1 MINTLQPET
10 HLHNGKYRILRFIK
24 SGGFGCTYEAEN
36 TYFEE
41 RVAIKEFFV
50 RDFCNRSTDTRQ
62 ITVGTDSKKDLVERL
77 KQKFLD
83 EAKALYK
90 LKHPGIVHV
99 SDVFEENG
107 TAYYVMDYIDGCS
120 LDVYVKKNGPLSEGL
135 VLNYVR
141 QICDA
146 LKYVHSQN
154 RLHLDLKPG
163 NMMLVEDRSKVIL
176 IDFGTAKQYDECSG
190 ENTSTLLGSTPGYA
204 PLEQTTTKITQFFP
218 ATDIYALGA
227 TMYKLLTG
235 ITPLTANERG
245 SGDALDP
252 LPSTVSAAT
261 RNAVEQAMQLSKLK
275 RPQSVDE
282 FMALLDVP
290 VEQAAEAPVTMIS
303 GDEDATVILG
313 SEPKPQPAPAPV
325 SDQPAPSPKKKTRR
339 WLLWWVIALVVL
351 TVIGLFVPTKVVEVA
366 PVEEVYEPKQEVVVT
381 ERLRSANCHIV
392 SYSGVYT
399 FKPVKGE
406 SNESLGN
413 ISSVCVLWE
422 SFGTSKTPRVG
433 DLIKSVDYK
442 DGMVVFETA
451 DTFKEG
457 NAVIAAKDASGE
469 ILWSWHIWFTD
480 QPQGQVYYNNAGIMM
495 DRNLGA
501 TSATPG
507 DVGALGLLYQWGRK
521 DPFLGSASISSSIMA
536 ESTIAWPS
544 AVSSNSSNGTI
555 EYATAHPTTFITQD
569 DNYDWYYIGSSS
581 TDNTRWTT
589 SESSKSIYDP
599 CPVGWRVPDG
609 DDNGVWS
616 KALGSSYFD
625 GESLYDSTNEGM
637 NFSGVFGSDQTIW
650 YPASGYRAS
659 SGGRLGLVGN
669 YGDYWSASPSSNRAY
684 ILAFYHFGNVYPSHS
699 DFRAYGFSVRCLQEY
714 IY

>member
-1 MINTLQPET
+1 MENHLQPGT
-10 HLHNGKYRILRFIK
+10 LLQNGKYRIVRFIK

-50 RDFCNRSTDTRQ
+50 KDFCNRDHETAH
-62 ITVGTDSKKDLVERL
+62 ITVGTEGKRGLVGRL

-99 SDVFEENG
+99 SDVFEENE

-120 LDVYVKKNGPLSEGL
+120 LDVYIKENGPLSEKL
-135 VLNYVR
+135 TLDYIR
-141 QICDA
+141 QVCDA

-163 NMMLVEDRSKVIL
+163 NIMLTKNEGKVVL

-204 PLEQTTTKITQFFP
+204 PLEQTHTKITQFFP

-235 ITPLTANERG
+235 VTPLTANERG
-245 SGDALDP
+245 SGEELEHI
-252 LPSTVSAAT
+252 PSTVSAAT

-282 FMALLDVP
+282 FMALLEVP
-290 VEQAAEAPVTMIS
+290 VEHAAETPATVSS
-303 GDEDATVILG
+303 GDEDDDATVILG
-313 SEPKPQPAPAPV
+313 SEPKPQPAPAPT
-325 SDQPAPSPKKKTRR
+325 SPPSPKKKSRR
-339 WLLWWVIALVVL
+339 WLWWVVALIALMS
-351 TVIGLFVPTKVVEVA
+351 IGLFVPTE
-366 PVEEVYEPKQEVVVT
+366 QEVVVT

-406 SNESLGN
+406 SNESVGD

-422 SFGTSKTPRVG
+422 SFGTSEIPRVG

-442 DGMVVFETA
+442 DGMVIFETA
-451 DTFKEG
+451 EPFKEG
-457 NAVIAAKDASGE
+457 NAVIAAKDASGT

-480 QPQGQVYYNNAGIMM
+480 QPKGQVYYNNAGTMM

-507 DVGALGLLYQWGRK
+507 NVGALGLLYQWGRK
-521 DPFLGSASISSSIMA
+521 DPFLGSSSISDEIEA
-536 ESTIAWPS
+536 KSTITWPS
-544 AVSSNSSNGTI
+544 SVSSSSSTGTI
-555 EYATAHPTTFITQD
+555 AYATANPTTFITKNEN
-569 DNYDWYYIGSSS
+569 NYDWYYTGSWS

-589 SESSKSIYDP
+589 SESSKAIYDP
-599 CPVGWRVPDG
+599 CPAGWRVPDG
-609 DDNGVWS
+609 GSNGVWS
-616 KALGSSYFD
+616 KALGSSHYFT
-625 GESLYDSTNEGM
+625 GYSYDSTNEGM
-637 NFSGVFGSDQTIW
+637 NFSGKFGSASTIW
-650 YPASGYRAS
+650 YPASGCR
-659 SGGRLGLVGN
+659 G
-669 YGDYWSASPSSNRAY
+669 YGDGSLDDVGIDGYYWSASPYSFSAFYLRFSDDGYVAPSDDDNRASG
-684 ILAFYHFGNVYPSHS
+684 L
-699 DFRAYGFSVRCLQEY
+699 SVRCFQE
-714 IY
+714 